1 VGGRQTAVRPPFLG
15 DRQDLFLRRQVVE
28 AVNSAD
34 SLAKSKVTWQD
45 YVLAAQRDDE
55 GALRRPRANPR
66 DLGQYRN
73 ELVVW
78 HSRQRLRV
86 KPPVRQALGQIAD

>member
-1 VGGRQTAVRPPFLG
+1 
-15 DRQDLFLRRQVVE
+15 VVE

-55 GALRRPRANPR
+55 GALRRPRAYPR
-66 DLGQYRN
+66 DLGQDRN

-78 HSRQRLRV
+78 HSRQRLGV
-86 KPPVRQALGQIAD
+86 KPPVRQALGELAECADLPPGQPCVAKPRRISA